1 MSLRIRRGTDAQR
14 TGVTFDQGELVYT
27 TDGQQLWV
35 GNGITQGGTNILSN
49 SAGTGLI
56 WNASTN
62 KFDFNTGN
70 LGLTTSVVS
79 EGANKYFTTQ
89 RAQDAAASLFTA
101 TGTPTATGSI
111 TGAIAPATV
120 TVNSIAGL
128 VIGEPFIVSGT
139 GGIARGLTAGT
150 YYIVSASGTS
160 VVLAS
165 TQANA
170 TSPTPVPLSTLTTG
184 SISATTFAAGG
195 PDSGITFVYDS
206 VNHVMNV
213 ITSAGASSIPTQAGH
228 SGQFLTT
235 NGSST
240 NWASI
245 ITSVSGDVN
254 PALGG
259 NLTLGGYNITGNGS
273 IAITAGN
280 ISTGGTISATT
291 GLGGNLALGGYSING
306 SGNINITGTIAAS
319 TGLGANLPLN
329 SYNINGTGNIGITGT
344 IGNGAMTLTNAT
356 ITTNTGAPTTL
367 GFTSNSPVYIGTNT
381 NPQTLFLKSAR
392 TVAAFTGLTDG
403 TNNSGLVAQISRGT
417 LDVPT
422 AVQPGDFIFYNQ
434 AMGYDGAAFQVAGA
448 FGIAADQNGTV
459 TAGHVP
465 GAFGVITINATGGVN
480 QLIFDS
486 TGRLTIPNLSIG
498 GLTYYS
504 PNYISVA
511 TTNTYNLSTTLTYN
525 MLLVTS
531 ASLTATIN
539 MPISPTDG
547 QLTSFT
553 VLTNTVTLIV
563 GTGTVSP
570 TFAGSATAGTVFRYV
585 YRATGTTWYR
595 I

>member
-35 GNGITQGGTNILSN
+35 GDGITQGGANILSN

-101 TGTPTATGSI
+101 TGTPTATGLI

-165 TQANA
+165 TQVNA

-245 ITSVSGDVN
+245 ITSVSGDTN

-259 NLTLGGYNITGNGS
+259 NLTLSGYNITGNGS
-273 IAITAGN
+273 IAITSGN

-306 SGNINITGTIAAS
+306 SGTININGTITSGGFSTSGPISAGATTVTTINAS
-319 TGLGANLPLN
+319 TGLGGNLNLN
-329 SYNINGTGNIGITGT
+329 GYNISGSGFI
-344 IGNGAMTLTNAT
+344 AMTGGVAIDLTT
-356 ITTNTGAPTTL
+356 DL
-367 GFTSNSPVYIGTNT
+367 
-381 NPQTLFLKSAR
+381 QLRR
-392 TVAAFTGLTDG
+392 TVDG
-403 TNNSGLVAQISRGT
+403 VNANGYITSKLSRGT
-417 LDVPT
+417 LTSPT
-422 AVQPGDFIFYNQ
+422 AVHAGDELGGILIRGNTDISTSGIVGLISFVVDPTAVIAGGNYIKSQIVFSAATDTGQDPAN
-434 AMGYDGAAFQVAGA
+434 AVVITSDGA
-448 FGIAADQNGTV
+448 V
-459 TAGHVP
+459 TS
-465 GAFGVITINATGGVN
+465 NAH
-480 QLIFDS
+480 
-486 TGRLTIPNLSIG
+486 
-498 GLTYYS
+498 
-504 PNYISVA
+504 VA
-511 TTNTYNLSTTLTYN
+511 TKYTQLAVYANDAAR
-525 MLLVTS
+525 TS
-531 ASLTATIN
+531 SI
-539 MPISPTDG
+539 PTPVKG
-547 QLTSFT
+547 MMVFM
-553 VLTNTVTLIV
+553 
-563 GTGTVSP
+563 
-570 TFAGSATAGTVFRYV
+570 TAGTAPSVTNKAVIYN
-585 YRATGTTWYR
+585 GTAWALMPG
-595 I
+595 

>member
-35 GNGITQGGTNILSN
+35 GDGITQGGANILSN

-101 TGTPTATGSI
+101 TGTPTATGLI

-228 SGQFLTT
+228 AGQFLTT

-245 ITSVSGDVN
+245 ITSVSGDAN

-273 IAITAGN
+273 IAITSGN

-291 GLGGNLALGGYSING
+291 SLGGNLALGGYSING
-306 SGNINITGTIAAS
+306 SG
-319 TGLGANLPLN
+319 
-329 SYNINGTGNIGITGT
+329 
-344 IGNGAMTLTNAT
+344 
-356 ITTNTGAPTTL
+356 
-367 GFTSNSPVYIGTNT
+367 
-381 NPQTLFLKSAR
+381 
-392 TVAAFTGLTDG
+392 
-403 TNNSGLVAQISRGT
+403 
-417 LDVPT
+417 
-422 AVQPGDFIFYNQ
+422 
-434 AMGYDGAAFQVAGA
+434 
-448 FGIAADQNGTV
+448 
-459 TAGHVP
+459 
-465 GAFGVITINATGGVN
+465 TINTLMVPLPVGDLVLPDLSVLV
-480 QLIFDS
+480 QL
-486 TGRLTIPNLSIG
+486 
-498 GLTYYS
+498 
-504 PNYISVA
+504 
-511 TTNTYNLSTTLTYN
+511 
-525 MLLVTS
+525 
-531 ASLTATIN
+531 
-539 MPISPTDG
+539 
-547 QLTSFT
+547 Q
-553 VLTNTVTLIV
+553 
-563 GTGTVSP
+563 
-570 TFAGSATAGTVFRYV
+570 
-585 YRATGTTWYR
+585 
-595 I
+595 